1 VISRTTVGLFAGL
14 IFALVVVLGGFGGLM
29 AALFFGGS
37 GLLIGRVLD
46 GQLDLPS
53 LVARPDRR
61 P

>member
-1 VISRTTVGLFAGL
+1 MISRTTVGLFAGL
-14 IFALVVVLGGFGGLM
+14 LFALVVVLGGLGGLI

-46 GQLDLPS
+46 DQLDLTS
-53 LVARPDRR
+53 LVARPGRR

>member
-14 IFALVVVLGGFGGLM
+14 LFALVVVLGGLGGLI

-46 GQLDLPS
+46 DQLDLTS
-53 LVARPDRR
+53 LVARPGRR

>member
-1 VISRTTVGLFAGL
+1 MSRTTAGMFAGL
-14 IFALVVVLGGFGGLM
+14 LLALVVVLGGFGGLM

-46 GQLDLPS
+46 GRLDLAT
-53 LVARPDRR
+53 VFARPERR